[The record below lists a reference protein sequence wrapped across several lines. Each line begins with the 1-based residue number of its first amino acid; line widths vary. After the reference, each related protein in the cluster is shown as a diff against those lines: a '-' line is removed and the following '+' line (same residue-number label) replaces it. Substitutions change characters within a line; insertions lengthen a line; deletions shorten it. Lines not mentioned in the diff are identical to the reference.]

1 MAEPNRIGRQTPTQ
15 SVVLPYTKTHGEE
28 AIKLYEKT
36 KRTAQDWQKLLIYDI
51 LSYNDDGLWVHT
63 KFGYEVSRRNGKNEV
78 IAIRELYGLINGE
91 HMLHTAHRTMT
102 SNSAWVRLCQLLED
116 AGYKE
121 KEDYTSYKQYGLER
135 IEMADGKG
143 SIAFR
148 TRTSKGGLG
157 EGFDLLVI
165 DEAQEYQ
172 DDQETTLKYV
182 VSSSANPQTLFC
194 GTPPTPVSSGTVFM
208 HLRGDV
214 LVVRQ
219 INIRSKIKLFAA
231 GKGVICSLCQIIVR
245 SYSNYLRLGRF
256 LSGISLSP
264 AIDVGLFLL
273 LLLSRVFHAD
283 ARMICSS
290 FTSRISFHFPQVFWF
305 FKRVFSIAV
314 LLDEAVIGNRDF
326 LWIQ

>member
-1 MAEPNRIGRQTPTQ
+1 MRLEEITAGLIQLLNKNNYNPVTIQFYQREWTKIGSFLNETYGDT
-15 SVVLPYTKTHGEE
+15 SFD
-28 AIKLYEKT
+28 IEKG
-36 KRTAQDWQKLLIYDI
+36 
-51 LSYNDDGLWVHT
+51 LSY
-63 KFGYEVSRRNGKNEV
+63 
-78 IAIRELYGLINGE
+78 
-91 HMLHTAHRTMT
+91 
-102 SNSAWVRLCQLLED
+102 LE
-116 AGYKE
+116 
-121 KEDYTSYKQYGLER
+121 KQYGLKTR
-135 IEMADGKG
+135 YNDG
-143 SIAFR
+143 
-148 TRTSKGGLG
+148 
-157 EGFDLLVI
+157 
-165 DEAQEYQ
+165 
-172 DDQETTLKYV
+172 TL
-182 VSSSANPQTLFC
+182 S
-194 GTPPTPVSSGTVFM
+194 
-208 HLRGDV
+208 
-214 LVVRQ
+214 VVRQ